1 MAPFLSVWEIMNQTN
16 QKLPSISV
24 ITATYNC
31 VNELPKLIDSLRHQ
45 TDKNFE
51 WIVSDGGSSD
61 GTLDLLEAINDIN
74 IEFISEKDFG
84 IYDALNKALALSSGE
99 YYLVAGADDCF
110 AEDAISNFRGAIVKQ
125 SFPDILPARVLYGN
139 YSFEIKQGPSWLF
152 GCKSFIANHSV
163 GTAFKKELHERF
175 GLYSSKFPIAA
186 DSLFIIKA
194 CKGGATL
201 CKLEFV
207 AGEIGIEGVSAVD
220 WAGSATELFRVQ
232 LICGESLFIQTILL
246 ILRIIKGAS
255 AWMKSLSRSISW
267 FKREDPL

>member
-1 MAPFLSVWEIMNQTN
+1 MMQIN
-16 QKLPSISV
+16 QKLPSIS
-24 ITATYNC
+24 IISATYNC
-31 VNELPKLIDSLRHQ
+31 VNELPKLIDSLRCQ
-45 TDKNFE
+45 TDRNFE
-51 WIVSDGGSSD
+51 WIVSDGASSD
-61 GTLDLLEAINDIN
+61 GTLDLLEAVNDIN
-74 IEFISEKDFG
+74 IVFISEKDFG

-110 AEDAISNFRGAIVKQ
+110 AVDAISNFRGAIVKH

-139 YSFEIKQGPSWLF
+139 YSFEIKQGPSWLY

-175 GLYSSKFPIAA
+175 GLYSRKFPIAA
-186 DSLFIIKA
+186 DSLFIIQA
-194 CKGGATL
+194 CKGGATR

-207 AGEIGIEGVSAVD
+207 AGEIGAEGVSAVD

-232 LICGESLFIQTILL
+232 LITGESLFMQTTLL

-255 AWMKSLSRSISW
+255 ARMRSLSRTISW
-267 FKREDPL
+267 FRKEDLL